1 MAGKTLA
8 AKKVRIEGTDKGVEV
23 VAHRNKVG
31 DYVYYSVSYYPATV
45 RTDALSNGVE
55 YDVFTFEP
63 FTKPVKVWSEQ
74 TEKATAKLNGF
85 YEGLVEFVAVEFAN
99 GVRTL

>member
-1 MAGKTLA
+1 MTAKTLA
-8 AKKVRIEGTDKGVEV
+8 TKKVRIAGTDKGVEV

-31 DYVYYSVSYYPATV
+31 DYTYYSV
-45 RTDALSNGVE
+45 
-55 YDVFTFEP
+55 
-63 FTKPVKVWSEQ
+63 
-74 TEKATAKLNGF
+74 LNGF

>member
-8 AKKVRIEGTDKGVEV
+8 TKKVRIAGTDKGVEV

-31 DYVYYSVSYYPATV
+31 EYVYYSVAYYPATV

-55 YDVFTFEP
+55 
-63 FTKPVKVWSEQ
+63 
-74 TEKATAKLNGF
+74 
-85 YEGLVEFVAVEFAN
+85 FAN